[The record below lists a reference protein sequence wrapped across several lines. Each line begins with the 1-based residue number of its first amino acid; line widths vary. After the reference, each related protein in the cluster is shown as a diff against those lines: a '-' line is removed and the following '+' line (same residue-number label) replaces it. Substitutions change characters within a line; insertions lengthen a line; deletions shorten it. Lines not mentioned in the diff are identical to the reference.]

1 MNVSADAL
9 LELARRY
16 VWWQPAETTLAR
28 LDHFLCQ
35 LMQLGT
41 AEDVR
46 TARGLLGDDAFRAAL
61 RAAPPGVLDA
71 RSWNFW
77 HLVLLG
83 QPPPPPPSRPLPP

>member
-1 MNVSADAL
+1 VL

-16 VWWQPAETTLAR
+16 VWWQSPEQTLGR
-28 LDHFLCQ
+28 PHLFLCQ

-46 TARGLLGDDAFRAAL
+46 TARRVLGDDAFRAAL
-61 RAAPPGVLDA
+61 RSAPPGLMDA

-77 HLVLLG
+77 HRVLLG